1 MSSSNGDAPMDPIS
15 KALERATAEGHSVR
29 SWVQPSPRT
38 EPDRTTPRTVRPA
51 LRRML
56 DPELLSRHRLLAGG
70 DDENALIADRY
81 RLLRTRVLQAM
92 RAKGWRSLGVT
103 SAGTQAGKTVTAIN
117 LAISIARD
125 GNHQVVLVDG
135 DIRKPSIADYMGIEA
150 ALGLSAYLTGTVAL
164 ESALIGIDN
173 WPNLRVLP
181 GAIQSLDGPT
191 PDVLKSQ
198 RMHDLLRDIP
208 AAGKST
214 VMVVDLPPV
223 LIGDDVIAVAASLD
237 ALLLV
242 VEEGSTTIDELK
254 TAAEQLSNFNLIG
267 TVLNKSSEKLKPF
280 EGYYGSVG

>member
-1 MSSSNGDAPMDPIS
+1 
-15 KALERATAEGHSVR
+15 
-29 SWVQPSPRT
+29 
-38 EPDRTTPRTVRPA
+38 
-51 LRRML
+51 ML

-242 VEEGSTTIDELK
+242 VEEGCTTIDELR